1 MDNVVCLDD
10 LEPLAQAKLSPMAYH
25 YIAGGAEDEW
35 TLRENRAAFE
45 RIQLL
50 PRVLIN
56 VARRNLATTVLGTPV
71 SLPVLVAP
79 TGFHGLCHPE
89 AEIATVRGA
98 AAAQT
103 LMVASTASNVTLEQI
118 AAASDAPLWFQL
130 YVYRDRERTRDL
142 VQRAA
147 AAGYRALCVTVDTP
161 LVGRRERD
169 VRNRFHLPDG
179 LTFANFADAV
189 PENSSGSALNAY
201 VGSLWEPSFTWD
213 DLDWLRS
220 LSPLPLVLKG
230 ILHPAD
236 ARLAVEHGATGIIV
250 SNHGGR
256 QLDTVPAPITM
267 LPHIVEAVENRAE
280 VLLDGGVRRGTDVL
294 KALALGAQAVLLGR
308 PVLWGLTIGGAGGV
322 QVALELVRA
331 ELALAMAL
339 AGLTDVRTVP
349 PSILFASLP
358 PVRVPHG

>member
-1 MDNVVCLDD
+1 MDNVICLDD
-10 LEPLAQAKLSPMAYH
+10 LEPLAQAKLPRMAYD

-45 RIQLL
+45 RMQLL
-50 PRVLIN
+50 PHVLVN
-56 VARRNLATTVLGTPV
+56 VSTRRLATSVLGTPI

-79 TGFHGLCHPE
+79 MGFHKLCHPE
-89 AEIATVRGA
+89 GELATVCGTA
-98 AAAQT
+98 AAET

-118 AAASDAPLWFQL
+118 ATTTDAPLWFQL

-201 VGSLWEPSFTWD
+201 VASLWEPSFTWE
-213 DLDWLRS
+213 DLDWLRT

-230 ILHPAD
+230 ILHPDD
-236 ARLAVEHGATGIIV
+236 ARVAVEHGVASIIV

-256 QLDTVPAPITM
+256 QLDGVPASITM
-267 LPHIVEAVENRAE
+267 LPHIVAATDGRAE
-280 VLLDGGVRRGTDVL
+280 VLLDSGVRRGTDVL
-294 KALALGAQAVLLGR
+294 KALALGARAVLLGR
-308 PVLWGLTIGGAGGV
+308 PILWGLTLGGADGV
-322 QVALELVRA
+322 QAVLELLRT

-339 AGLTDVRTVP
+339 VGLTDVQAVP
-349 PSILFASLP
+349 RSVLFNKQ
-358 PVRVPHG
+358 

>member
-10 LEPLAQAKLSPMAYH
+10 LEPLARAKLSQMAYD
-25 YIAGGAEDEW
+25 YLAGGAEDEW
-35 TLRENRAAFE
+35 TLRENRAAFQ

-50 PRVLIN
+50 PRVLVN
-56 VARRNLATTVLGTPV
+56 VTKRNLATTVLGTPV

-79 TGFHGLCHPE
+79 MAFHGLYH
-89 AEIATVRGA
+89 AEGELATARGA
-98 AAAQT
+98 ASAGT
-103 LMVASTASNVTLEQI
+103 LLVASTASNVTLEQI
-118 AAASDAPLWFQL
+118 AAEVDAPKWFQL

-189 PENSSGSALNAY
+189 PEHSSGSALNAY
-201 VGSLWEPSFTWD
+201 VASLWEPSFSWG
-213 DLDWLRS
+213 DLAWLRS

-230 ILHPAD
+230 VLHPED
-236 ARLAVEHGATGIIV
+236 AGLAVEHGVAGLIV

-256 QLDTVPAPITM
+256 QLDTVPAPITI
-267 LPHIVEAVENRAE
+267 LPRIAEVVDGRAE
-280 VLLDGGVRRGTDVL
+280 LLLDGGVRRGTDVL
-294 KALALGAQAVLLGR
+294 KALALGARAVLVGR
-308 PVLWGLTIGGAGGV
+308 PVLWGLAVGGAEGV
-322 QVALELVRA
+322 RATLELLRA
-331 ELALAMAL
+331 ELALALAL
-339 AGLTDVRTVP
+339 AGVTDVHAVP
-349 PSILFASLP
+349 RSLIF
-358 PVRVPHG
+358 